1 MSVGRIITVALLV
14 SALGLTAC
22 GRRGKLEPPPEA
34 ADAPAPTAE
43 KQTKAEDRDS
53 YLLDFLIN

>member
-1 MSVGRIITVALLV
+1 MSVGRIITVVLLV

-22 GRRGKLEPPPEA
+22 GRRGKLEPPPGT
-34 ADAPAPTAE
+34 ADAAAPSAE
-43 KQTKAEDRDS
+43 KQPKAEDRES